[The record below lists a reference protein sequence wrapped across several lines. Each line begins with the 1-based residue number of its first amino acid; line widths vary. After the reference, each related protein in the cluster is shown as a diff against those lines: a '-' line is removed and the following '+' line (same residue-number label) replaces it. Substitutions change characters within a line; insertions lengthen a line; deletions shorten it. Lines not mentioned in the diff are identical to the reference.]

1 MTKKV
6 RFLIV
11 RFSSIGDIVLTT
23 PVIRGLKQQV
33 EGAEVHFVTKK
44 VYYDVIKH
52 NPYIDKIHLF
62 DREFTTL
69 IEDLR
74 NEYFDYV
81 IDLHH
86 NLRTYRL
93 KNKLG
98 AMAFSFDKI
107 NWPKFVIVNFNKNI
121 LPKVHIV
128 DRYMDTVKVFDVNDD
143 KHGLDYFISDEDKID
158 LSKYGLKANDYTAL
172 VIGATHTTK
181 RLPNEK
187 LISIIKQIK
196 GSIVLLGGKTDSENA
211 KAICTEINS
220 ERVIDTCG
228 LLKLNESAYIVQQA
242 RVVVSHDTGLMHIA
256 AAYKKKIVSVWGN
269 TIPEFGMYPYFA
281 DEASAIIEVKD
292 LKCRPCTKIGFSG
305 CPKKHFK
312 CMNNID
318 EAKIAELCNQ

>member
-143 KHGLDYFISDEDKID
+143 KQGLDYFISDEDKID

-172 VIGATHTTK
+172 VIGATHATK

-269 TIPEFGMYPYFA
+269 TIPEFGMYPYFP